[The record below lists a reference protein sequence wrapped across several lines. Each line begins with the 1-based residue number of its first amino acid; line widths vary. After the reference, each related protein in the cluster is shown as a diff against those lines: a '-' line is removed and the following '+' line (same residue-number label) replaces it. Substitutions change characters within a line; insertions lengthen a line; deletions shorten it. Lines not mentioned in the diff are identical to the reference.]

1 MKKINWFKQKRK
13 NQTTGSEVQPRPV
26 IKNEISTERSG
37 INDRLPKYYNGFD
50 VDVILQ
56 KYYEKKDLSDK
67 EFQIFRSVVD
77 DYYDKE
83 CQKTCE
89 DGFISLLKIYDRG
102 VYPNASVV
110 GTPYW
115 NSVFPDNSQ
124 KDVDLEEEIEEIE
137 GSELNEWMPRY
148 FEGQD
153 IDNIL
158 RKEKHG
164 TVLSKEEDL
173 LLCRALEYYQDYI
186 FKKRDLAWR
195 KSVKKTLE
203 SGHPYAQLMIHRRI
217 DLTLTMPSF
226 NFYVRDENDI

>member
-1 MKKINWFKQKRK
+1 MKKISWFKSKTEKQPIENKSQSKTSIK
-13 NQTTGSEVQPRPV
+13 NQ
-26 IKNEISTERSG
+26 ISTERSR
-37 INDRLPKYYNGFD
+37 INDRLPKYYNDFN
-50 VDVILQ
+50 VDDILQ
-56 KYYEKKDLSDK
+56 KYYEKKELSDE

-83 CQKTCE
+83 CQKTCK
-89 DGFISLLKIYDRG
+89 DGFIRLLKIYDRG

-115 NSVFPDNSQ
+115 NSVFPGDSE

-137 GSELNEWMPRY
+137 GSKLNEWMPRY

-153 IDNIL
+153 IDSIL
-158 RKEKHG
+158 YKEAQG

-173 LLCRALEYYQDYI
+173 LLCRALEYYQNYV
-186 FKKRDLAWR
+186 FKKRDRAWR
-195 KSVKKTLE
+195 ESVKKTLE

-226 NFYVRDENDI
+226 NSYVRDENEV